1 MILTGKPVSEK
12 IFVDLQARNK
22 PEGKFVAIQ
31 VGSNPV
37 SSFYVEK
44 KREIAQMLS
53 VDFELVRI
61 PENSV
66 SKLTEEIEK
75 LNSDPSVR
83 SIMVQIPLP
92 EGFSRGKIA
101 GMIAGDKD
109 IDGFS
114 YIIGREDS
122 KYFPPTVLAIDELLN
137 FYNISKENKKILIVG
152 EGFLV
157 GRPLHRFWQD
167 KKLNAEI
174 LKKDDAGY
182 FEKIKNADIVVLATG
197 AGLKL
202 SDKNFKQHAV
212 VIDASTVSENGAI
225 KGDAQIDDSGVVNIA
240 PVPGGVGPITI
251 AMLFRNFFS

>member
-1 MILTGKPVSEK
+1 MILFGKPVADK
-12 IFVDLQARNK
+12 IFRELQSKTK
-22 PEGKFVAIQ
+22 PVGKFVAIQ

-44 KREIAQMLS
+44 KRRVAQMLN

-61 PENSV
+61 SENSA
-66 SKLTEEIEK
+66 SKLNDEIEK

-92 EGFSRGKIA
+92 EGFNREEIAAKIVSE
-101 GMIAGDKD
+101 KD
-109 IDGFS
+109 VDGFS

-122 KYFPPTVLAIDELLN
+122 KYLPPTVLAIDELLN

-182 FEKIKNADIVVLATG
+182 CEKIKNADIVVLATG

-225 KGDAQIDDSGVVNIA
+225 KGDAQIDDSGVVSIA